1 MYIQIKR
8 HVQGLQSVQKS
19 QIWLLTKYV
28 DFCCSCC
35 RCFVSST
42 RVNTSSVV
50 ELYESQNTLDHIPI
64 QSHSRSPNRR
74 KTQGGGSSNP
84 LLFHPL
90 RNAVSNIIV
99 VSEMTHF
106 SRTACSDTCDVRKKE
121 ACCKRKDTGNEL
133 FIQSR
138 YHSPI

>member
-64 QSHSRSPNRR
+64 HSSSPSHSRSPNRR
-74 KTQGGGSSNP
+74 KIQGGGSANP

-90 RNAVSNIIV
+90 RNIIV
-99 VSEMTHF
+99 VSEMTQLPVTLGRRRHAANAKTLETNYLSSGVIIRPYDF
-106 SRTACSDTCDVRKKE
+106 T
-121 ACCKRKDTGNEL
+121 
-133 FIQSR
+133 
-138 YHSPI
+138 

>member
-1 MYIQIKR
+1 MQIKKY
-8 HVQGLQSVQKS
+8 VQGLQSVQKS
-19 QIWLLTKYV
+19 QIWLFTKYV

-35 RCFVSST
+35 RCCVSST
-42 RVNTSSVV
+42 RVNTSSVI

-74 KTQGGGSSNP
+74 KLQGGGSSKP

-90 RNAVSNIIV
+90 RNAVRNIIE

-106 SRTACSDTCDVRKKE
+106 LGTVCSDTCDVRKKE

>member
-1 MYIQIKR
+1 MQIKKY
-8 HVQGLQSVQKS
+8 VQGLQSVQKS

-28 DFCCSCC
+28 DFCCSIC
-35 RCFVSST
+35 RCCVSST
-42 RVNTSSVV
+42 RVNTSSVI

-64 QSHSRSPNRR
+64 HSRSPNRR
-74 KTQGGGSSNP
+74 KIQGGGSSNP

-90 RNAVSNIIV
+90 RNAVRNIIV

-106 SRTACSDTCDVRKKE
+106 LGTACSDTCDVRKKE